1 MAPERCVG
9 EGEPVKRSLAVLVTG
24 AGVLG
29 IAGSG
34 VPSSSA
40 AEHPRASAAAKKC
53 HPNYKGRCLKRS
65 ASDYDCAGGS
75 GNGPYYVRGPVR
87 VVGAD
92 PFDLDRD
99 GDGIGC
105 D

>member
-1 MAPERCVG
+1 MKRLAMLVAAVAVAAPITVPPAVAK
-9 EGEPVKRSLAVLVTG
+9 EPPT
-24 AGVLG
+24 
-29 IAGSG
+29 
-34 VPSSSA
+34 
-40 AEHPRASAAAKKC
+40 ASAAAKKKRKKC
-53 HPNYKGRCLKRS
+53 HLNYKGRCLKRT

-75 GNGPYYVRGPVR
+75 GNGPYYTGRVR

-105 D
+105 DR

>member
-1 MAPERCVG
+1 MKCLAILIAAVAVAAP
-9 EGEPVKRSLAVLVTG
+9 
-24 AGVLG
+24 
-29 IAGSG
+29 IA
-34 VPSSSA
+34 SSA
-40 AEHPRASAAAKKC
+40 VAKEPTASAAAKKKC
-53 HPNYKGRCLKRS
+53 HPNYKGRCLKRN

-75 GNGPYYVRGPVR
+75 GNGPYYTGRVR

>member
-1 MAPERCVG
+1 MTRRVPM
-9 EGEPVKRSLAVLVTG
+9 LLVA

-29 IAGSG
+29 TAT
-34 VPSSSA
+34 VPAPSA
-40 AEHPRASAAAKKC
+40 AEPPRATAAAKKKC
-53 HPNYKGRCLKRS
+53 HPNYKGRCLKRT
-65 ASDYDCAGGS
+65 ATDYDCAGGS